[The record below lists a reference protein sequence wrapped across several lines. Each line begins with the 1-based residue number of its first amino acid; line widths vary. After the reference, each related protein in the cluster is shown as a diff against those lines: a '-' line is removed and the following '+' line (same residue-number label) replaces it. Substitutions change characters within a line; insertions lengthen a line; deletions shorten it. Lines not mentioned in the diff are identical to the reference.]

1 MEARKIILLVDDSQ
15 SFIDLFMVLPEAGA
29 YDIIAT
35 TSAESAL
42 EQLKHQPVDLL
53 ISDVQ
58 MPNMDGIELFERA
71 RDLVP
76 EIPVIL
82 ITAYGSTDAAVDAVK
97 RGAFHYFEKP
107 LDRTMELFWTTV
119 REALDKRE
127 MQRQVAVINRQ
138 KAIKSESGLRI
149 IGKSE
154 ATQKMLKQI
163 NEVADLP
170 VTVLIQGETGTG
182 KELVAKAIHELGRRR
197 DYPFFGISC
206 TELSPGVLESE
217 LFGHE
222 RGSFTGAIARK
233 KGLFEVA
240 HRGTLFLD
248 EISEAPAALQSK
260 LLRVLETRT
269 VKRIGGVT
277 SIPTDFRVLAAT
289 NRDLETEAAAGRFR
303 PDLLFRLNVY
313 NITIPPL
320 RERREDIPLI
330 AQYYRDRFNKA
341 YHRSVEGFSE
351 SALLGMKF
359 YDWPGNVRELVN
371 VVERAV
377 ITVAEGVIRS
387 EHLPF
392 QESSCVDSENLS
404 LKEMERFHIQRAL
417 KLTGGNQSE
426 AAHLLGIVRKTLR
439 EKLRKYD
446 IDPSLFS

>member
-15 SFIDLFMVLPEAGA
+15 SFIDLFMVLPESEA

-42 EQLKHQPVDLL
+42 EHLKKQPVDLL

-58 MPNMDGIELFERA
+58 MPKMDGIELFARA
-71 RDLVP
+71 RDLAPDV
-76 EIPVIL
+76 PVIL
-82 ITAYGSTDAAVDAVK
+82 VTAYGSTDAAVDAVK

-119 REALDKRE
+119 REALASRE
-127 MQRQVAVINRQ
+127 MRRKVAVIDRQ
-138 KAIKSESGLRI
+138 KAIKSESNSRI
-149 IGKSE
+149 IGNSE
-154 ATQKMLKQI
+154 VVQKIRYQI
-163 NEVADLP
+163 REVADLP

-182 KELVAKAIHELGRRR
+182 KELVAKAVHELGCRR
-197 DYPFFGISC
+197 DHPFFGISC
-206 TELSPGVLESE
+206 TELSPGLLESE

-222 RGSFTGAIARK
+222 RGSFTGAIAQK

-248 EISEAPAALQSK
+248 EISEASAALQSK

-277 SIPTDFRVLAAT
+277 SIPTDFRVIAAT
-289 NRDLETEAAAGRFR
+289 NRNLETEAATGRFR

-313 NITIPPL
+313 KITIVPL

-330 AQYYRDRFNKA
+330 AEYYRERFNKA
-341 YHRSVEGFSE
+341 YHRSVKGFSE
-351 SALLGMKF
+351 GALLGMRF
-359 YDWPGNVRELVN
+359 YAWPGNVRELVN

-387 EHLPF
+387 QHLPF
-392 QESSCVDSENLS
+392 KKCSSADSEDLS
-404 LKEMERFHIQRAL
+404 LKEMERVYIRRAL

-426 AAHLLGIVRKTLR
+426 AAQLLGIARKTLR
-439 EKLRKYD
+439 EKVKKYD
-446 IDPSLFS
+446 IDLSTHL